1 MHHAPAIL
9 LLHPPLISHTGNP
22 IMSRPTLLQS
32 QTNALFTL
40 LNLNQPLPASSSS
53 TSFPGAAPP
62 TAFED
67 GQQAPLVWKVLIL
80 DELSKDI
87 LATSLRVQ
95 DLRDQGVTLHM

>member
-1 MHHAPAIL
+1 
-9 LLHPPLISHTGNP
+9 
-22 IMSRPTLLQS
+22 MSRPSLLQS

-40 LNLNQPLPASSSS
+40 LNLNQPLPSGSSSAA
-53 TSFPGAAPP
+53 TFPGASAQG
-62 TAFED
+62 TNTFED

-95 DLRDQGVTLHM
+95 DLRDQGVTLHMYVCDFEEG